1 MVLTTSKSACFAS
14 VQFALDTNISVK
26 QKKELKEAI
35 TSHGGIISDFITP
48 KVHLLVSEGEG
59 GYKRYTASRLQTQ
72 IVSVNYVKTCIS
84 SGTLIPATDAWLL
97 QKDNKG
103 KITNESDHFTNGKKR
118 IFDTAVESP
127 RKSESGAPCSMT
139 SDGLVSGFCPAK
151 KKPKPEGPE
160 KEEDLLKKNPGIKFR
175 SKEDLE
181 ISFPSHFEIAKV
193 DILHKAEQ
201 SGSAFMVLEL
211 HMIDK
216 VRNFLKNNYC
226 I

>member
-84 SGTLIPATDAWLL
+84 SACNKQLTACVTLTFGNYISDIAMVKSSI
-97 QKDNKG
+97 KDFV
-103 KITNESDHFTNGKKR
+103 TNH
-118 IFDTAVESP
+118 I
-127 RKSESGAPCSMT
+127 
-139 SDGLVSGFCPAK
+139 
-151 KKPKPEGPE
+151 
-160 KEEDLLKKNPGIKFR
+160 
-175 SKEDLE
+175 
-181 ISFPSHFEIAKV
+181 
-193 DILHKAEQ
+193 
-201 SGSAFMVLEL
+201 
-211 HMIDK
+211 
-216 VRNFLKNNYC
+216 
-226 I
+226 